1 MPTIALLSDI
11 HGNLDALEAVL
22 THLRDSAPHAA
33 RYHLGDLV
41 GYSAEPDA
49 VVARLEA
56 EGIAGVAGNYDST
69 VAHGY
74 KHCGCRSE
82 NAQQEALAHESF
94 AWTLAHTSAA
104 TKARLA
110 ALPFRLDIRPLGG
123 HVAGPRVVLL
133 HAHSTSNLIYVTA
146 DRPDDFLRK
155 MGEAVGATAGDLVAF
170 GHTHKPWHRVVDG
183 VHYVNTGS
191 VGRPK
196 DGDARAGYVLVEVR
210 DDAALDVQIVRVPY
224 DVERAAQ
231 KVLAAGLPSEFAAFL
246 RSGGAS

>member
-1 MPTIALLSDI
+1 VPTLALLSDI
-11 HGNLDALEAVL
+11 HGNLDALDAVL
-22 THLRDSAPHAA
+22 THLQATVPHAA

-49 VVARLEA
+49 VVARLDA
-56 EGIAGVAGNYDST
+56 ERIPGVAGNYDST

-94 AWTLAHTSAA
+94 AWTLANTSAA

-110 ALPFRLDIRPLGG
+110 ALPFRLDVRPLGG

-133 HAHSTSNLIYVTA
+133 HAHATSNLIYVTE
-146 DRPDDFLRK
+146 DRPDDFLRRL
-155 MGEAVGATAGDLVAF
+155 GDAVGATDGDLVAF

-196 DGDARAGYVLVEVR
+196 DGDPRAGYVLVEVHAQGTLAVR
-210 DDAALDVQIVRVPY
+210 VERVSYDVDAA
-224 DVERAAQ
+224 AA
-231 KVLAAGLPSEFAAFL
+231 KVLAAGLPEAFAAFL
-246 RSGGAS
+246 RTGGRA